1 MVSILTASE
10 EGDVVLDP
18 FGGITTGKIA
28 RGLNRK
34 FIGYNKDPK
43 TYTEAL
49 KIASLA

>member
-1 MVSILTASE
+1 MLSILTASE
-10 EGDVVLDP
+10 EGDVVLDI

-34 FIGYNKDPK
+34 FIGYSKDPK

-49 KIASLA
+49 KIAGLK

>member
-1 MVSILTASE
+1 
-10 EGDVVLDP
+10 LDP

-28 RGLNRK
+28 KGLKRK

-49 KIASLA
+49 QIAALR